1 MKVVTAAKM
10 REIDHAAMEQYG
22 LSALALM
29 ENAGAE
35 TAKSVEKLVGNLKNK
50 KVCIFSGSG
59 NNGGDGFV
67 AARHLSN
74 RGARIKVFLLGNV
87 DHMTDAAK
95 SNLEIVEN
103 MNIDILQL
111 VTERDWDKVQ
121 VALAF
126 SDCLV
131 DALLGTGFQGMLTE
145 PMEKIIQM
153 INNSGKKVV
162 SIDLPSGVEADTGHV
177 ISVAVKANTTLSLG
191 LAKVGLLFYPG
202 AQMTG
207 ELFVDDIGI
216 PSALLEDSK
225 IKQTLIDLKMTRRL
239 LVKRSPDVHKGNC
252 GRVLVIAGSP
262 GLTGAA
268 ALVSKAALRSGA
280 GVVTLAVAKSLHD
293 IFEIKLTEVMTVSL
307 PEIDTG
313 ILGLSALPKL
323 LELAQQYDAV
333 EIGSGL
339 GRNPATIQLI
349 QEFVRQTDRQ
359 LIIDADA
366 INAYHGKVL
375 ALKEA
380 QLMPILTPHLGELA
394 TLLSLSI
401 AEIKEDL
408 LGVSRRAAAEYNA
421 IFVVKSSK
429 TIVAYPDG
437 NVYITT
443 TGNAG
448 MATAGSGDVLAG
460 TISALSAQGLLSYT
474 AAIAGVYLHGFAGD
488 LAAQA
493 GMSGI
498 IASDIINA
506 LPSARFGIE
515 SE

>member
-1 MKVVTAAKM
+1 MKVITAAKM
-10 REIDHAAMEQYG
+10 REIDSAAMEQYG
-22 LSALALM
+22 IPAVALM
-29 ENAGAE
+29 ENAGTEA
-35 TAKSVEKLVGNLKNK
+35 AKLVEKLVGNLKNK
-50 KVCIFSGSG
+50 KICIFSGSG

-74 RGARIKVFLLGNV
+74 RGARVKIFLLGNI
-87 DHMTDAAK
+87 DHITDEAK
-95 SNLEIVEN
+95 INLEIVEN

-131 DALLGTGFQGMLTE
+131 DALLGTGFKGNLTE
-145 PMEKIIQM
+145 PLAKIIQM
-153 INNSGKKVV
+153 INNSGKKVL
-162 SIDLPSGVEADTGHV
+162 SIDLPSGVEADTGNV
-177 ISVAVKANTTLSLG
+177 VSVAVKASMTLSLG

-216 PSALLEDSK
+216 PSVLLEDSK
-225 IKQTLIDLKMTRRL
+225 INQTLIDLEMVRRL
-239 LVKRSPDVHKGNC
+239 LVKRSPDVHKGIC

-268 ALVSKAALRSGA
+268 ALVTKAALRSGA

-293 IFEIKLTEVMTVSL
+293 IFEVKLTEVMTVSL

-323 LELAQQYDAV
+323 LELAQQYDVV

-339 GRNPATIQLI
+339 GRNPATVELI

-359 LIIDADA
+359 LILDADA
-366 INAYHGKVL
+366 INAYHGKAL
-375 ALKEA
+375 SLKEA
-380 QLMPILTPHLGELA
+380 QIMPILTPHLGELA
-394 TLLSLSI
+394 TLLNLSI
-401 AEIKEDL
+401 EEIKEDL
-408 LGVSRRAAAEYNA
+408 LEISRRAAAEYNA
-421 IFVVKSSK
+421 IFVVKSAK
-429 TIVAYPDG
+429 TIVVYPDG
-437 NVYITT
+437 NLYITT

-488 LAAQA
+488 LAARA

-498 IASDIINA
+498 IASDIVNA
-506 LPSARFGIE
+506 IPSARFGIE
-515 SE
+515 AE